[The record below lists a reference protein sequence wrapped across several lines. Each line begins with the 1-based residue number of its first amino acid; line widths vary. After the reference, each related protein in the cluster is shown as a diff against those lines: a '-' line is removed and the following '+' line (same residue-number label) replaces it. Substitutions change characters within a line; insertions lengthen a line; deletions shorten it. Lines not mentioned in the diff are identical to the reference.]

1 MIEVMCP
8 TADSTRSLGRR
19 LSSLLRPGDVVL
31 LKGRLGAGK
40 TVFAGGVAEG
50 LGVQEQV
57 TSPTFV
63 LARWYDGLMP
73 LVHADVYRLGS
84 SAEIEDLDL
93 PDEAAG
99 GVLLVEWGDAA
110 EKQLGDDH
118 LLVDIV
124 ATPTEVRTIRLQPR
138 GSWEARPLEELT
150 A

>member
-1 MIEVMCP
+1 MIEIVCP

-19 LSSLLRPGDVVL
+19 LASMLHPGDVVL

-57 TSPTFV
+57 TSPSFV
-63 LARWYDGLMP
+63 LARWYDGLLP
-73 LVHADVYRLGS
+73 LVHADLYRLGS

-99 GVLLVEWGDAA
+99 GVLLVEWGDVAG
-110 EKQLGDDH
+110 KHLGEDY
-118 LLVDIV
+118 LLVDI
-124 ATPTEVRTIRLQPR
+124 ATAGDEVRNVSLHPQ
-138 GSWEARPLEELT
+138 GSWKTRPLQELGE
-150 A
+150 

>member
-1 MIEVMCP
+1 MIEVVCP
-8 TADSTRSLGRR
+8 TPDSTRSLGRR
-19 LSSLLRPGDVVL
+19 LASLLHPGDIVL
-31 LKGRLGAGK
+31 LKGRLGTGK

-50 LGVQEQV
+50 LGVQEHV

-73 LVHADVYRLGS
+73 FVHADVYRLGS

-99 GVLLVEWGDAA
+99 GVLVVEWGDVA
-110 EKQLGDDH
+110 EKQFGEDH
-118 LLVDIV
+118 LLVEIEAGPD
-124 ATPTEVRTIRLQPR
+124 EVRTICLRPH
-138 GSWEARPLEELT
+138 GSWEGRPLEELT